1 MAKDKYSLE
10 LSPEEC
16 RHELAELLARGLIRL
31 HKRRAALG
39 QSTEQPH
46 PERALDSGLGG
57 LEVSPETV
65 LSVHTG

>member
-10 LSPEEC
+10 LSPEER

-31 HKRRAALG
+31 HLRRATQG
-39 QSTEQPH
+39 QSAEQPH
-46 PERALDSGLGG
+46 PEKALDSGLGG
-57 LEVSPETV
+57 LEVSAETV